1 MAVLFT
7 KLTTKK
13 SIVLTSKIDQLIGV
27 IVKFSVIGRLVLFNL
42 FSLNY
47 IGLKLIPPLL
57 CAILKPGFL
66 IIKNII
72 DQKSLSNSTR
82 KA

>member
-47 IGLKLIPPLL
+47 IGLKLITPYSTL
-57 CAILKPGFL
+57 FL
-66 IIKNII
+66 R
-72 DQKSLSNSTR
+72 QTF
-82 KA
+82 